1 MVSEEAL
8 RACWPHPPSHCC
20 WELNSHH
27 PPTASLQQ
35 GLTQGLRLAQGA
47 VGAAVPI
54 SFVPCPTVQ
63 YYQCSPRHPSGTARG
78 AALASGQPGRKKL
91 KPKTE
96 RREVVRL
103 RQTEGLAV
111 LIFGVIQADGAAQ
124 ATGQAEVVLVITYPP
139 SYILSC
145 LQPAEHSQRHKS
157 SPLTINSLCPKDQ
170 QLLSFFSLLLS
181 PRVSHAGTPRSLCQC
196 ELP

>member
-8 RACWPHPPSHCC
+8 RACRPHPPSHCC

-27 PPTASLQQ
+27 PPTVSLQQ

-54 SFVPCPTVQ
+54 SFVPSPTVQ

-103 RQTEGLAV
+103 SQTEGLAV

-124 ATGQAEVVLVITYPP
+124 ATGQAEVVLVITSPP
-139 SYILSC
+139 SYRPVLSPTC
-145 LQPAEHSQRHKS
+145 RAFSETQKLPSDYKFTLPKGPAA
-157 SPLTINSLCPKDQ
+157 PLL
-170 QLLSFFSLLLS
+170 FSLLIS
-181 PRVSHAGTPRSLCQC
+181 PRVSHAGTSRSLCQC
-196 ELP
+196 EVP